1 VTELFDPA
9 ATYTLP
15 QGWVGGT
22 SLARL
27 RGIVS
32 ATGPPSVVTVVVVD
46 DDPDYRSLVRAL
58 LGPLADMV
66 SMVGE
71 AEDGEEGLAVVRR
84 TSPDILITDLS
95 MPRMNGM
102 ALAVRVR
109 EELPQTKIIMMSSHI
124 EDAYRMGVS
133 DSPVDV
139 FINKHVITSAL
150 VPAIREVVSRRRSN
164 GGASS
169 AAPPK

>member
-1 VTELFDPA
+1 
-9 ATYTLP
+9 
-15 QGWVGGT
+15 
-22 SLARL
+22 
-27 RGIVS
+27 VS
-32 ATGPPSVVTVVVVD
+32 IVVVD

-58 LGPLADMV
+58 LRPLADVV
-66 SMVGE
+66 SVVGE

-84 TSPDILITDLS
+84 TRPDIVITDLM

-109 EELPQTKIIMMSSHI
+109 EDLPQTKIILMSSHV
-124 EDAYRMGVS
+124 EDAYRMRVS

-139 FINKHVITSAL
+139 FINKHVINSAL
-150 VPAIREVVSRRRSN
+150 LPAIREVVSRRQGGEGRRSN